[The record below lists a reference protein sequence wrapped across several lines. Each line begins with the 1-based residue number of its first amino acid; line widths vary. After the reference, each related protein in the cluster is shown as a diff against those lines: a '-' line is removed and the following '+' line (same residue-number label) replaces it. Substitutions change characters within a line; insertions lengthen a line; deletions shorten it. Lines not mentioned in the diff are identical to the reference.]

1 MKRRGDVVILEERIE
16 GEERI
21 IKMKVG
27 RTDVTVRRPLVPKQ
41 EDIIR
46 LYDTCNRLFKDH
58 PECFYT
64 PEQTKEKNRLLAEQ
78 RKAMES
84 KGSLLEQ

>member
-46 LYDTCNRLFKDH
+46 LYDTCNRLFILRNK
-58 PECFYT
+58 P
-64 PEQTKEKNRLLAEQ
+64 
-78 RKAMES
+78 RKRI
-84 KGSLLEQ
+84 GC